1 MNKIYF
7 LIASVLFS
15 AQLAFA
21 QNGELVGTVTDVET
35 GDPIASV
42 TVRVDKAKG
51 TITDAVGKYHI
62 TLPEGQHE
70 IRFSSIGFKNQRD
83 TVIIKV
89 GGSLKLDVKLKSD
102 VFKLSEVV
110 SVSQYKKNASKET
123 VSTAV
128 ITQEQIKHTNSN
140 DIGEVV
146 NKTPGVLVQDGQIS
160 IRGGSSYSYGVGSR
174 TTLLVDGLE
183 LSSADLGQT
192 QNTLA
197 PLENTKQV
205 EVIKGASSVIYGSSA
220 LNGIVN
226 VITAWPTDAE
236 PKTDI
241 ETNLGVSDK
250 PADPRLKWWDSAPP
264 FFGSLNVIH
273 QRRIKDVQLVTGG
286 NISYNSSYLQGD
298 NFWRCRAFIKTR
310 YISPKIPGLSFGGNA
325 SFQIERADQ
334 FFISQNLDSLILVPA
349 ASSSSEYNKITV
361 DPHLNYSNL
370 KGHNYKLQMRY
381 INIFREGNG
390 VDIDAIS
397 HGLIINNQYQYRYK
411 DLVVLTAGLPFNMGY
426 SQSNLYQKS
435 GKHFNFNLAAYLQ
448 AELNYKILSLQ
459 GGMRY
464 EIAGLDSEVFYGMP
478 LIVKG
483 KETKMPVFRAG
494 MNIQASKSTN
504 IRLSWG
510 QGFRIPSIAEKYL
523 AQPFTSGVLIV
534 PNDTLHP
541 ETGWNFELGIQQG
554 VQIKEWK
561 LGVDLAFFWQEYK
574 NFIEY
579 NVGVWD
585 NHWSNGGQIF
595 PDSLIFNPGHL
606 ANPPNVVLGPKPL
619 NVENARIAGYEV
631 GLISQGKIGPVGL
644 KINAGYTYNFPT
656 AKDNDTG
663 AAHYSTGQFIKD
675 MFAYNGRRID
685 TSSPDVNSRLL
696 ANRIRHLF
704 RGDIELSYWKVYL
717 GATFYYASTPE
728 KISPFFNVA
737 QIFIF
742 HDGNA
747 LNNYLAKHGNG
758 DFAMDMRAGININD
772 HFSMGFIIK
781 NLTNHLY
788 SLRPGRPE
796 PLRNFT
802 FQFRYNF

>member
-51 TITDAVGKYHI
+51 TITVAVGKYHI

-361 DPHLNYSNL
+361 DRSEEHTSE
-370 KGHNYKLQMRY
+370 LQ
-381 INIFREGNG
+381 
-390 VDIDAIS
+390 S
-397 HGLIINNQYQYRYK
+397 
-411 DLVVLTAGLPFNMGY
+411 
-426 SQSNLYQKS
+426 
-435 GKHFNFNLAAYLQ
+435 
-448 AELNYKILSLQ
+448 
-459 GGMRY
+459 
-464 EIAGLDSEVFYGMP
+464 
-478 LIVKG
+478 
-483 KETKMPVFRAG
+483 
-494 MNIQASKSTN
+494 
-504 IRLSWG
+504 
-510 QGFRIPSIAEKYL
+510 
-523 AQPFTSGVLIV
+523 
-534 PNDTLHP
+534 
-541 ETGWNFELGIQQG
+541 
-554 VQIKEWK
+554 
-561 LGVDLAFFWQEYK
+561 
-574 NFIEY
+574 
-579 NVGVWD
+579 
-585 NHWSNGGQIF
+585 
-595 PDSLIFNPGHL
+595 
-606 ANPPNVVLGPKPL
+606 
-619 NVENARIAGYEV
+619 
-631 GLISQGKIGPVGL
+631 
-644 KINAGYTYNFPT
+644 
-656 AKDNDTG
+656 
-663 AAHYSTGQFIKD
+663 
-675 MFAYNGRRID
+675 
-685 TSSPDVNSRLL
+685 
-696 ANRIRHLF
+696 
-704 RGDIELSYWKVYL
+704 
-717 GATFYYASTPE
+717 
-728 KISPFFNVA
+728 
-737 QIFIF
+737 
-742 HDGNA
+742 
-747 LNNYLAKHGNG
+747 
-758 DFAMDMRAGININD
+758 
-772 HFSMGFIIK
+772 
-781 NLTNHLY
+781 
-788 SLRPGRPE
+788 
-796 PLRNFT
+796 
-802 FQFRYNF
+802 